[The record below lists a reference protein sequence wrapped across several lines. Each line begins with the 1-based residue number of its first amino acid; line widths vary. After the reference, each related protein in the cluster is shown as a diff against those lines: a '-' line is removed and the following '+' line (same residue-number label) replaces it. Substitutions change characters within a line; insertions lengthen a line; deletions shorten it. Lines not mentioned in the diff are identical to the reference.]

1 MQNGTLYVGVT
12 GNLAKRIFEH
22 KNNSFDG
29 FTKKYAVNKL
39 VYYELAQDIRSAIT
53 REKQLKKWKRT
64 WKLNLIERVNPN
76 WEDLD
81 PGSESGMTPQY
92 HSVKKAGRVR
102 DKSQSGRTPLST
114 RLMRNPPILTVRA
127 NFMIKHRNRNH

>member
-1 MQNGTLYVGVT
+1 MRNGTLYVGVT
-12 GNLAKRIFEH
+12 GNLAKRTFEH

-81 PGSESGMTPQY
+81 PGQVVIP
-92 HSVKKAGRVR
+92 A
-102 DKSQSGRTPLST
+102 P
-114 RLMRNPPILTVRA
+114 
-127 NFMIKHRNRNH
+127 